1 MQNLWQDLH
10 SDLRYALRQ
19 LRNAPMFTLTAVLT
33 LGLGLGAAA
42 TMWSVVQA
50 VLLAPVPYP
59 EPQRLVGL
67 GFAFP
72 HDKPTQEQIGAS
84 ADFLQQHSRSFAFTG
99 IAEDSNVEENLSSV
113 TLGAQGARPAQVHMR
128 FISSGY
134 LPTLGV
140 RPELG
145 RTFTAEEDRP
155 DGPKAIMLSD
165 ALWRISFHADPRIVG
180 NAVHL
185 DEDVYTVVGVMP
197 AGFKDPSTSKPTQ
210 VWEPLALAPS
220 QPGYD
225 GDNYIMSGRLRVGVS
240 MAAAQAE
247 LDTLNTPFYKQF
259 PHYLKWT
266 EEGTQIHAHRIWP
279 LSQVLTSNVRE
290 SLLTMLAAVSLVLL
304 LACLN
309 LSGLVSTR
317 IAQRSAE
324 LQIRTALGAS
334 RWSVM
339 RLLLSE
345 GILLASASAA
355 LAVAFLAVAR
365 PAILANSPLALPE
378 LGVTAAW
385 QMALLIGIAAA
396 AACFLITGVPSALA
410 LRRPLALPGRSAL
423 SADRAQT
430 RFGAV
435 LVASQA
441 CLAMVLLAGASLLL
455 GVFLHLQSMSPG
467 FAPQHL
473 VAAQVILH
481 GNRYDSTLHK
491 TQFIAS
497 VEGTL
502 QHTPGISAVAAI
514 DGLPLDKG
522 LNVGM
527 SPDNRND
534 MPRAAE
540 LRPVTSAYI
549 RTMGLHL
556 IAGRGFEPTDNAQA
570 MPVALI
576 SETAA
581 KQWWPGQNPLGR
593 QVRYRGDHPHFMQV
607 VGIVADTHAASLAEP
622 FHIMVY
628 VPYSQLPDE
637 ITKIVNRWITTS
649 FVLRVADGVPIAH
662 AVEQAIRSADPQI
675 PVARILPLQ
684 SVIDTTTAAP
694 QFFSILASSFA
705 AFALL
710 LSGIGLFGLLSYQ
723 VSQRTREFGLRLA
736 LGASR
741 ERMLRMVLGRGLL
754 LTCTGAAIGLAIS
767 ALLPKLIAGLLPS
780 LIPMNDMLPATLL
793 EGTGTAMLLA
803 ACLLLLIAVA
813 ACAVPA
819 LRAATIEPAK
829 ALKAE

>member
-1 MQNLWQDLH
+1 MQTLWQ
-10 SDLRYALRQ
+10 DLRYALRQ

-59 EPQRLVGL
+59 EPQRLAGL

-72 HDKPTQEQIGAS
+72 GDKPTQEQIGAS
-84 ADFLQQHSRSFAFTG
+84 ADFLQQHSRSFASTG
-99 IAEDSNVEENLSSV
+99 IAEDSNVEENLSS
-113 TLGAQGARPAQVHMR
+113 AAPGARPAQVHLR

-155 DGPKAIMLSD
+155 NGPRAIMLSD
-165 ALWRISFHADPRIVG
+165 ALWRTSFHADPHIVG

-185 DEDVYTVVGVMP
+185 DEEVYTVVGVMP
-197 AGFKDPSTSKPTQ
+197 ADFSDPSTAKPTQ

-225 GDNYIMSGRLRVGVS
+225 GDNYIMAGRLQAGVS

-247 LDTLNTPFYKQF
+247 LDTLNIPFYKEF
-259 PHYLKWT
+259 PNYLKWT
-266 EEGTQIHAHRIWP
+266 EGEKQIHAYKIWP
-279 LSQVLTSNVRE
+279 LRNVLTSNVRE

-324 LQIRTALGAS
+324 LQIRTALGAG

-345 GILLASASAA
+345 GVLLASAGAA
-355 LAVAFLAVAR
+355 LALTFVAVAR
-365 PAILANSPLALPE
+365 PALLANSPLPLPE
-378 LGVTAAW
+378 LGMTAAW
-385 QMALLIGIAAA
+385 QMALLICLAAA
-396 AACFLITGVPSALA
+396 AACFLITGVPSMLA
-410 LRRPLALPGRSAL
+410 LRHPLALPGRSAL

-455 GVFLHLQSMSPG
+455 GVFLHLQSISPG

-481 GNRYDSTLHK
+481 GNLYDSTLRK

-497 VEGTL
+497 VESTL
-502 QHTPGISAVAAI
+502 EHTPGVSAVAAI

-522 LNVGM
+522 LNLGM

-534 MPRAAE
+534 MPRSAE
-540 LRPVTSAYI
+540 LRPVTSAYV

-556 IAGRGFEPTDNAQA
+556 VAGRGLEPADSAQT

-576 SETAA
+576 SKTAA
-581 KQWWPGQNPLGR
+581 KSWWPGQNPIGR

-607 VGIVADTHAASLAEP
+607 VGIVADTHANSLAEP

-637 ITKIVNRWITTS
+637 MTKIINRWITTS

-662 AVEQAIRSADPQI
+662 AVEQAIRAADPEI

-736 LGASR
+736 LGATR
-741 ERMLRMVLGRGLL
+741 KRMLRLVLGRGLL
-754 LTCTGAAIGLAIS
+754 LTCIGAAVGLCIS
-767 ALLPKLIAGLLPS
+767 AILPRLIAALLPS
-780 LIPMNDMLPATLL
+780 LIPTDGAPTEALL
-793 EGTGTAMLLA
+793 QSTGTAMLLA
-803 ACLLLLIAVA
+803 AGLLLFIAAVA
-813 ACAVPA
+813 CAIPA
-819 LRAATIEPAK
+819 LRAATIDPAK